1 MDDKVVKIPLS
12 IFKNRYNIDV
22 PDNIL
27 QKAEALKKSCSCFDS
42 FYDPK
47 MIWEKKI
54 YNKKDKPHH
63 ASHTQHSSHSQHS
76 HHQQYQPHSQ
86 HYHNAQHHNAQHH
99 QQYPPHSQHSHHQAS
114 TYAGNSASVK
124 GRFHIIIPDFSDNS
138 STKRALIGHLNKL
151 TAKNRDVIYEKI
163 KAIIDANNTEEL
175 FLIIWSYIKVCDVS
189 VVPPVVPS
197 AVAVVPSDDN
207 LYIKLLDYFDNAFLT
222 QMINKLWDNYI
233 NQKEWIPPKYIF
245 ENNLLLLNNEYEL
258 YCDYVKWKKGIHN
271 TNVIWAK
278 YKQSEIPRLLDDIYE
293 YLTKECFGR
302 PHIHKYI
309 IDIFLEQILKV
320 LKSTQTDAYKTP
332 IVDKIKSLDIKSFDS
347 STKFLIYNIIE
358 K

>member
-99 QQYPPHSQHSHHQAS
+99 QQYPPHSQHSQHSQHQAS

-189 VVPPVVPS
+189 VVPS
-197 AVAVVPSDDN
+197 AVAAVPSDDN

-222 QMINKLWDNYI
+222 HMINKLWDNYI

-293 YLTKECFGR
+293 YLTNECFGR